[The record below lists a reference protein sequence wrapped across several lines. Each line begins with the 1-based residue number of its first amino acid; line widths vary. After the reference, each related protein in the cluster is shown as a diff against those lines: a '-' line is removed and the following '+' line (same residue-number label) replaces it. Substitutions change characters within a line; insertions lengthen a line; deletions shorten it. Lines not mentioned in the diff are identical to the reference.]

1 MSAVLSAQGL
11 RAYYRVQ
18 AFGVTREVRAVD
30 DVTLAVGQNEI
41 YGIAGESSSGKSS
54 LIKTLAR
61 AIRPP
66 LEVVGGSVT
75 YDFGDGPQDLY
86 AMAPDRLAAIR
97 WRNLSYI
104 MQGSMSVLN
113 PVRRI
118 RRAFADFARPHMEGS
133 RAEYEERVE
142 AHLAHLQL
150 SPSVLDAFPHELSG
164 GMRQRVTIA
173 LATVCRPRFI
183 IADEPTTALDVI
195 VQKDVLAMLRRI
207 QQEMASSMLF
217 VTHDM
222 AVHAHLTDRLG
233 IIYAGRLVEE
243 GATRDVF
250 RTPLHP
256 YTSHLIASLPRI
268 GDVAPKQGLPGRP
281 PNLADPPPGCRFHPR
296 CPLAIPVCREQSPPL
311 EALAPGHRVACPVAS
326 RMPQAA

>member
-1 MSAVLSAQGL
+1 MTPLLSVRNL

-30 DVTLAVGQNEI
+30 DISLEVGRNEI
-41 YGIAGESSSGKSS
+41 YGLAGESSSGKSS

-66 LEVVGGSVT
+66 LTVVGGTVS
-75 YDFGDGPQDLY
+75 YDFGAGPQDLY
-86 AMAPDRLAAIR
+86 TMSPDSLARAR
-97 WRNLSYI
+97 WRDLSYI

-118 RRAFADFARPHMEGS
+118 RRSFDDFARPHMPGPDY
-133 RAEYEERVE
+133 RARVE

-150 SPSVLDAFPHELSG
+150 QPSVLDAFPHELSG

-173 LATVCRPRFI
+173 LATVCRPKFI

-195 VQKDVLAMLRRI
+195 VQKEVLDMLRRI
-207 QQEMASSMLF
+207 QREMASSMLF

-233 IIYAGRLVEE
+233 IVYAGRLVEE
-243 GATRDVF
+243 GVTRDLF
-250 RTPLHP
+250 RAPLHP
-256 YTSHLIASLPRI
+256 YTAHLIASLPRI
-268 GDVAPKQGLPGRP
+268 GDQSPKQGLAGRP

-296 CPLAIPVCREQSPPL
+296 CPLAMPICHEQAPPL
-311 EALAPGHRVACPVAS
+311 ETLAPGHRVACN
-326 RMPQAA
+326 AAEQMRAAA

>member
-1 MSAVLSAQGL
+1 MSPVLLAKDL

-30 DVTLAVGQNEI
+30 DITLAVGRNEI

-66 LEVVGGSVT
+66 LGVVGGSVS
-75 YDFGDGPQDLY
+75 YDFGSGLQDLY
-86 AMAPDRLAAIR
+86 AMSREALARIR
-97 WRNLSYI
+97 WRHLSYI

-113 PVRRI
+113 PVRRV
-118 RRAFADFARPHMEGS
+118 RKSFDDFARPHMEGP
-133 RAEYEERVE
+133 RAAYRDRVE
-142 AHLAHLQL
+142 AHLAHLHL
-150 SPSVLDAFPHELSG
+150 EPSVLDAFPHELSG

-173 LATVCRPRFI
+173 LATVCRPRLI

-195 VQKDVLAMLRRI
+195 VQKDVLEMLRRV

-250 RTPLHP
+250 RAPLHP
-256 YTSHLIASLPRI
+256 YTAHLIGSLPRI
-268 GDVAPKQGLPGRP
+268 GDSAPKQGLAGRP

-296 CPLAIPVCREQSPPL
+296 CPLAMPVCREVSPPL
-311 EALAPGHRVACPVAS
+311 ETLAPGHRVACH
-326 RMPQAA
+326 AAEQMAGAR

>member
-1 MSAVLSAQGL
+1 MTPLLSVRNL

-30 DVTLAVGQNEI
+30 DISLEVGRNEI
-41 YGIAGESSSGKSS
+41 YGLAGESSSGKSS

-66 LEVVGGSVT
+66 LTVVGGSVS
-75 YDFGDGPQDLY
+75 YDFGGGPQDLY
-86 AMAPDRLAAIR
+86 AMSQARLAQAR
-97 WRNLSYI
+97 WRDLSYI

-118 RRAFADFARPHMEGS
+118 RRSFDDFARPHMAGS
-133 RAEYEERVE
+133 GAEYRGRVE

-150 SPSVLDAFPHELSG
+150 QPSVLDSFPHELSG

-173 LATVCRPRFI
+173 LATVCRPKFI

-195 VQKDVLAMLRRI
+195 VQKEVLEMLRRI

-233 IIYAGRLVEE
+233 IVYAGRLVEE
-243 GATRDVF
+243 GVTRDLF
-250 RTPLHP
+250 RSPLHP
-256 YTSHLIASLPRI
+256 YTAHLIASLPRI
-268 GDVAPKQGLPGRP
+268 GDQSAKQGLAGRP
-281 PNLADPPPGCRFHPR
+281 PNLAEPPPGCRFHPR
-296 CPLAIPVCREQSPPL
+296 CPLAMPVCREQAPAL
-311 EALAPGHRVACPVAS
+311 ETLAPGHRVACH
-326 RMPQAA
+326 AAGSM